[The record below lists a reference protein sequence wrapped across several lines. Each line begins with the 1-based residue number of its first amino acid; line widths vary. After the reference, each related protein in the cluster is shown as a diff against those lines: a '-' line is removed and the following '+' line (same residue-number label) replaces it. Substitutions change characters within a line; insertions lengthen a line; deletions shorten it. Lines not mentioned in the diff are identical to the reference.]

1 MSELTV
7 TALTAFLGSE
17 GMWQEGDTKAVPA
30 ARAQELQ
37 AEGLVQARPD
47 SPDKPGSSRETKPAL
62 VPVPS
67 PDLTTAIITPAAPK
81 GRVIET
87 K

>member
-1 MSELTV
+1 MSEVTV

-17 GMWQEGDTKAVPA
+17 GMWQEGDTRSIPA

-37 AEGLVQARPD
+37 AEGLVKA
-47 SPDKPGSSRETKPAL
+47 SPVKPGAGRETKPVL
-62 VPVPS
+62 VPGPS
-67 PDLTTAIITPAAPK
+67 PDLTTAIIKPAAPK